1 MNKSKIKEI
10 RKQVRKSEIEELK
23 SDLEWYKKYALY
35 VANASFVI
43 DAEACSYAEQI
54 DYTRIM

>member
-23 SDLEWYKKYALY
+23 SELEWYRAYG
-35 VANASFVI
+35 SFINTYHNKV
-43 DAEACSYAEQI
+43 DAEASEYADKENES
-54 DYTRIM
+54 